1 MLRIGL
7 ALASLSILAATLSGC
22 GNETLQATTAVAT
35 ETPAPKLPESPS
47 PTPTQPATLVP
58 TATPVPV
65 ATAKPTATPIPNP
78 LPTDTP
84 ESSPTRSTTAIP
96 DPTPVPPT
104 PTQPP
109 APEMTPTPTPTV
121 VPTTTP
127 VPAPTATSTPE
138 PTPAATA
145 KPTAIPTPALPP
157 LPDTE
162 NTRYLK
168 SNNPDLYR
176 QIQEL
181 PWVMDGTEE
190 LEHEVIDW
198 LILISRYSKQA
209 SAAVIA
215 MPWLQDG
222 IAGTEAEFLDS
233 LENLNADDSD
243 ISAQVIA
250 MSWTQDGITGTE
262 AEFLDHLEN
271 LEDSSNKAAATVIAM
286 AWASD
291 GITEIEREA
300 TKYLSSTA
308 YYDTRVAT
316 SIVARP
322 WLQDGISRDE
332 ATVIA
337 YLYSIIPAKDESL
350 QQEVIQKVIE
360 ILAMPFLDTIESA
373 DDMTVRSLEQFEDAG
388 SAEFLELMTHPSL
401 RDGIDDEEAKIVA
414 LLGGINTYKPG
425 SVQVLLDSLLTGI
438 GVYKEERT
446 ITLPH
451 SGEVLLAIIRHHD
464 HTNPNMDH
472 LEHAVRHHEGFM
484 GAPLPTNYIAWYFG
498 YPRAGA
504 NFGTH
509 IASNPIR
516 DPAIGEYWRAPRHAA
531 HETAHYYWTGSQA
544 WITEGGA
551 DMLVI
556 LSENARVGRPM
567 VHNRKQCLL
576 FDTIGEIG
584 DAEKDSDAYRCSYQL
599 GQRLFLDLYRVL
611 GKAAFQQAFRSL
623 YLKRLSDDPAD
634 DCEGTYLGICHVEA
648 AFRGNVSGDVAARVD
663 EIIGHWYYGKTATHE
678 GDRAELVALYR
689 ATNGAN
695 WTDSA
700 NWLSGAHIG
709 EWYGVATDASGRVIE
724 LNLAENSLSG
734 ELPPG
739 LGNLTNL
746 RELLLD
752 DNRLRGSIPAELGN
766 LNKLTRLELDNNR
779 LTGEIPPS
787 LGNLINLTWLGIADN
802 GLTGEIPLS
811 LGSLIHLTR
820 LELDNNDLSG
830 EIPSSLGDLSALRY
844 LRVVDHNRFTGCV
857 PVGLTGVADN
867 DLADS
872 GLPSC

>member
-7 ALASLSILAATLSGC
+7 ALAALSILASTLSAC

-35 ETPAPKLPESPS
+35 EIPAPSPPESPS
-47 PTPTQPATLVP
+47 PTPTQPAT
-58 TATPVPV
+58 
-65 ATAKPTATPIPNP
+65 
-78 LPTDTP
+78 
-84 ESSPTRSTTAIP
+84 SPT
-96 DPTPVPPT
+96 
-104 PTQPP
+104 
-109 APEMTPTPTPTV
+109 
-121 VPTTTP
+121 
-127 VPAPTATSTPE
+127 PAPTLTPM
-138 PTPAATA
+138 
-145 KPTAIPTPALPP
+145 PTAIPTPAPTLMPMP
-157 LPDTE
+157 TAIPTPAPTLTPMPTAIPTPAPTLTPMPTAIPTPAPTLMPMPTAIPTPAPTLTPIPIATPTPAPTLPDTE
-162 NTRYLK
+162 NTRWLK
-168 SNNPDLYR
+168 SNNLALYR
-176 QIQEL
+176 QLQEL
-181 PWVMDGTEE
+181 PWVMDGTEKTE
-190 LEHEVIDW
+190 REVIDW

-209 SAAVIA
+209 AAALIA

-222 IAGTEAEFLDS
+222 ITGTEAEFLDS
-233 LENLNADDSD
+233 LENLNTDDRD
-243 ISAQVIA
+243 IAAQVIA
-250 MSWTQDGITGTE
+250 MPWTQDGITGTE
-262 AEFLDHLEN
+262 AEFLDHLED
-271 LEDSSNKAAATVIAM
+271 LEDSSKEAAATVMAM
-286 AWASD
+286 PWASD
-291 GITEIEREA
+291 GITEFESEA

-308 YYDTRVAT
+308 YYDTRAAT
-316 SIVARP
+316 SIVAIP

-360 ILAMPFLDTIESA
+360 ILAMPFLDTVESA
-373 DDMTVRSLEQFEDAG
+373 DDMAVRSLEQFEDAG

-401 RDGIDDEEAKIVA
+401 SDGIDDEEAKIVA
-414 LLGGINTYKPG
+414 LLGGINTYKPE
-425 SVQVLLDSLLTGI
+425 SVQVFLDSLLTGT
-438 GVYKEERT
+438 GSYKEERT

-464 HTNPNMDH
+464 HTNPNMDY

-484 GAPLPTNYIAWYFG
+484 GEPLPTNYIAWYFG

-544 WITEGGA
+544 WIKEGGA

-556 LSENARVGRPM
+556 LSENVRVGRPLE
-567 VHNRKQCLL
+567 HNRKQCLL
-576 FDTIGEIG
+576 ANTISEIA
-584 DAEKDSDAYRCSYQL
+584 DAETGSDKYYCAYTL
-599 GQRLFLDLYRVL
+599 GQRLFLDLYRAI
-611 GKAAFQQAFRSL
+611 GEEAFQQAFHSL

-648 AFRGNVSGDVAARVD
+648 AFKANVPGDMAARVD
-663 EIIGHWYYGKTATHE
+663 EIIGHWYYGRTATHE

-695 WTDSA
+695 WADNA
-700 NWLSGAHIG
+700 KWLSGAHVG
-709 EWYGVATDASGRVIE
+709 EWYGVATDADGRVIE
-724 LNLAENSLSG
+724 LNLAGNSLSG

-739 LGNLTNL
+739 LGNLANL

-752 DNRLRGSIPAELGN
+752 DNRLRGSIPEELGS
-766 LNKLTRLELDNNR
+766 LDKLTRLELD
-779 LTGEIPPS
+779 
-787 LGNLINLTWLGIADN
+787 DN

-811 LGSLIHLTR
+811 LGNLTNLTWLGLADNGLTGEIPSSLGSLIHMTR
-820 LELDNNDLSG
+820 LELDGNDFSG

-867 DLADS
+867 GLADS